1 MNGGF
6 RCRCETYCL
15 VAYTAGYIALAVTS
29 VATSLG
35 QVNTSLQEAPKVSF
49 LGCYRELLF
58 VLLRLETNA
67 IKRVHDAGSY
77 VPQMGANP
85 FEPTKI

>member
-1 MNGGF
+1 M
-6 RCRCETYCL
+6 L

-29 VATSLG
+29 VGASLE
-35 QVNTSLQEAPKVSF
+35 QVNMSLEEAARVSF

-58 VLLRLETNA
+58 VLLRLETDA
-67 IKRVHDAGSY
+67 IKRINNTGCY